1 MMGGHKDIYAYDYY
15 GQGTYINLTNR
26 CTNRC
31 TFCIR
36 QTAEGVGGHEL
47 WLEHEADADEV
58 LEQLWALPPSDEV
71 VFCGYGEPT
80 IRLDVL
86 LEVARAVK
94 AKGKRVRVDTNG
106 HGNLI
111 HKRNIVPELAG
122 LVDTVSISLNAP
134 DANGYDV
141 LCRPEVPQAFEAV
154 LDFARGC
161 VGVIPKVVLSVLD
174 IIGEEAIG
182 KCRALA
188 RETGAELRVRT
199 LVGNPEKNG

>member
-1 MMGGHKDIYAYDYY
+1 MSDHKDVYAYDYY
-15 GQGTYINLTNR
+15 GEGTYVNLTNR

-36 QTAEGVGGHEL
+36 STKEGVGGHEL
-47 WLEHEADADEV
+47 WLDREPDAAEV

-94 AKGKRVRVDTNG
+94 EKRKRVRINTNG
-106 HGNLI
+106 HANLI
-111 HKRNIVPELAG
+111 HKRNIVPELSG
-122 LVDTVSISLNAP
+122 LVDTISISLNAP
-134 DANGYDV
+134 DAESYNA
-141 LCRPEVPQAFEAV
+141 LCRPVDAQAFDAV
-154 LDFARGC
+154 LDFARAC
-161 VGVIPKVVLSVLD
+161 AGVIPSVVLTVMD
-174 IIGEEAIG
+174 IIGDEAIE

-188 RETGAELRVRT
+188 KETGTELRVRT
-199 LVGNPEKNG
+199 CIGNSAENG

>member
-1 MMGGHKDIYAYDYY
+1 MSGHKDVYAYDYY
-15 GQGTYINLTNR
+15 GEGTYINLTNR

-36 QTAEGVGGHEL
+36 STKEGVGGHEL
-47 WLEHEADADEV
+47 WLKHEPDANEV

-80 IRLDVL
+80 MRLDVL
-86 LEVARAVK
+86 LEVARAAK
-94 AKGKRVRVDTNG
+94 QKGKRVRINTNG
-106 HGNLI
+106 HANLI

-134 DANGYDV
+134 DAKSYNEI
-141 LCRPEVPQAFEAV
+141 CRPDDEQAFQAV
-154 LDFARGC
+154 LDFARAC
-161 VGVIPKVVLSVLD
+161 AGVIPKVVFTVMD
-174 IIGEEAIG
+174 IIGEEAIE

-188 RETGAELRVRT
+188 KETGAELRVRT
-199 LVGNPEKNG
+199 CIGNPAQNG